1 MEDAPPAHVG
11 KGGDH
16 EHRDQ
21 NRSDAG
27 CELGAAV
34 QWRLVPAFER
44 TPYELFAGTADLTK
58 ARLLV
63 LEGGAQVIWP
73 VVHHRASSAGSGRSR
88 WQARKILPFAA
99 DAEFP

>member
-1 MEDAPPAHVG
+1 MEDAPPTHVG

-27 CELGAAV
+27 CELDAAV

-44 TPYELFAGTADLTK
+44 TPYQLFAGTADLTK
-58 ARLLV
+58 AGLLA
-63 LEGGAQVIWP
+63 LEGGAHVIRQ
-73 VVHHRASSAGSGRSR
+73 VVHHRPSSARSR
-88 WQARKILPFAA
+88 PRPRQAPLSRPFAVA
-99 DAEFP
+99 A